1 MVIFN
6 SYIAYYIYSYILN
19 YQRVLF
25 PPSSL
30 CIACPRP
37 KCVLSVDLN
46 VAQRIEDHLQVLPVA
61 GAVVHLVV
69 LYTFP

>member
-6 SYIAYYIYSYILN
+6 SYSYILN

-25 PPSSL
+25 PHSSL
-30 CIACPRP
+30 CTACPRP
-37 KCVLSVDLN
+37 KCVFSVDLN